1 MFRSRTEQ
9 PRRFRIAAPRVIAAT
24 LTALVVS
31 GCTPGPIDVADS
43 SLLKGLVAH
52 WSLDDDTGS
61 LTARDTS
68 GQRHDG
74 VMVGGTWTAGHFRG
88 AAHLELG
95 DQITVFSFPAARPA
109 YSVALWVRPT
119 AEDFVAPFATLLST
133 ETPLLAATATDPAR
147 LGGGWQMNLT
157 TVAGVGRYQFGY
169 WLGPSVGDYYVHNC
183 ACAIPD
189 QWTHIAGVVDGVAGT
204 LSFYLNG
211 ILKGPGV
218 YAAGT
223 VTDRRIKPGSNI
235 LYMGRWAQD
244 AGRLFSGDLDD
255 IVIYDRALTDAEV
268 AALYNSAARDPP

>member
-1 MFRSRTEQ
+1 MLVPNVARMIL
-9 PRRFRIAAPRVIAAT
+9 P
-24 LTALVVS
+24 ALVAS
-31 GCTPGPIDVADS
+31 GCTAGPIDVADS

-52 WSLDDDTGS
+52 WSLDEDTGS

-68 GQRHDG
+68 GNHHDG
-74 VMVGGTWTAGHFRG
+74 VMVGGTWTQGIFRG

-95 DQITVFSFPAARPA
+95 DQITVFSFPSAQAT

-119 AEDFVAPFATLLST
+119 VEDFVAPFATLLST
-133 ETPLLAATATDPAR
+133 EIPLLAATATEPAR
-147 LGGGWQMNLT
+147 LGGGWQMNLS
-157 TVAGVGRYQFGY
+157 TVGGVGRYQFGY

-189 QWTHIAGVVDGVAGT
+189 TWTHIAGVVDGVSGT
-204 LSFYLNG
+204 LLFYLNG
-211 ILKGPGV
+211 MFKGPGL

-223 VTDRRIKPGSNI
+223 ATDKRIRPGSSI

-255 IVIYDRALTDAEV
+255 IVIYDRALTAREV